1 MSISECIKTRRSI
14 RKYKSDKVDHSVIE
28 EIIADAAFAPSW
40 KNSQTVRY
48 IVCEGDLK
56 DRIADEATTI
66 WPGNGAII
74 KEAPALIVVVSID
87 KRSGYERDG
96 SPSTPKNDGWTM
108 YDAGVA
114 SQTLC
119 LSAHEHGLGTVIMG
133 LYDEDAVIDILG
145 IEEGRSV
152 SALIP
157 IGYPDIEPE
166 APRRKEVSELLTFKS

>member
-1 MSISECIKTRRSI
+1 MDLQECIKTRRSI
-14 RKYKSDKVDHSVIE
+14 RKFKDEAIDHSIIE
-28 EIIADAAFAPSW
+28 AIVADAAYAPSW

-48 IVCEGDLK
+48 YVAEGAVK
-56 DRIADEATTI
+56 DQIADEATLL

-74 KEAPALIVVVSID
+74 KQAPALVVVVSID

-96 SPSTPKNDGWTM
+96 SPTTIKGDGWTM

-119 LSAHEHGLGTVIMG
+119 LAAHDRGIGSVIMG
-133 LYDEDAVIDILG
+133 IYDEKIVASILG
-145 IEEGRSV
+145 LEEGRSV

-157 IGYPDIEPE
+157 IGYPDIAPE
-166 APRRKEVSELLTFKS
+166 APKRKEVSELLTFV